1 MTLELKK
8 KKEDSVKR
16 TKGQALDKEK
26 IFAKHISDKG
36 LKPKICKEHIKLNN
50 NK

>member
-8 KKEDSVKR
+8 KKKIVLRERK
-16 TKGQALDKEK
+16 DKPWIGRK
-26 IFAKHISDKG
+26 YLQNISDKG